1 MENGNLGSP
10 SGTNINGYEFS
21 ASASNQPYALLLAA
35 SRSNVQ
41 RSKELLKAKPG
52 NLRIDITFC
61 SSVAGKQLRLQEP
74 WSSTSLPQIFNYK
87 VVGNLAVNGGD
98 DDGKSEDRK
107 SR

>member
-1 MENGNLGSP
+1 MVMSFQQVLQINLMHCS
-10 SGTNINGYEFS
+10 
-21 ASASNQPYALLLAA
+21 LLLPDQIIH
-35 SRSNVQ
+35 VQ